1 MARVSL
7 SYSSAK
13 EHSYGEEQRVDM
25 QAVSTQFSTF
35 YMANGAATLAFVFV
49 TFSRATLAASLTI
62 GLLWLFVALLFLCVG
77 MNARAKTRAR
87 LIAQLGADVYRDHVE
102 TADNVLQTA
111 LSNRASTAA
120 IALAYVA
127 LFVATVIVGVVL
139 PRAA

>member
-1 MARVSL
+1 MARIPL
-7 SYSSAK
+7 SYSGARA
-13 EHSYGEEQRVDM
+13 YGEEQRIDM
-25 QAVSTQFSTF
+25 QAVTTQFSMF

-62 GLLWLFVALLFLCVG
+62 GILWSLVGLLFLYTG

-87 LIAQLGADVYRDHVE
+87 LIEQLGADVYRDHVE
-102 TADNVLQTA
+102 TADNFLQTA

-139 PRAA
+139 PSAV